1 MIERDRPRRVNIAR
15 DRQPVT
21 AVFGL
26 VCPFRNVFLFSGG
39 VRAGVVRVLR
49 RVIQRIQ
56 NRLEHAVN
64 QRDFPCRRGAVKL
77 AVAEGKRIFILRRVF
92 EREIPPERPRAL
104 CKVLHAISGGKSI
117 RRRDFIQVADDNRAV
132 CILTVVLVRVSEHCN
147 VHGRRE
153 LVVVAPDVLE
163 LISLVVGAVNPDKS
177 EAVFVVVAVDGDA

>member
-1 MIERDRPRRVNIAR
+1 M
-15 DRQPVT
+15 
-21 AVFGL
+21 
-26 VCPFRNVFLFSGG
+26 
-39 VRAGVVRVLR
+39 
-49 RVIQRIQ
+49 
-56 NRLEHAVN
+56 N